1 MFLDELRVERA
12 ASAHTLE
19 AYARDLTR
27 LFAFLAERGR
37 TSPEA
42 ATPADLAAFQ
52 AALTR
57 AGEAPRTVARR
68 SGALRSF
75 YKFLVREELV
85 RLNPAANLPHP
96 TRERLLPKA
105 LKESDARKLME
116 AVAMVGKSG
125 APETRG
131 GKVVRGAPAGAGAG
145 AGAGASVGAAVADDA
160 AELRSRAAVELLY
173 GAGLR
178 ASELCG
184 ARLRDVD
191 LARGQIRVL
200 GKGGKERVARLGQP
214 AVAAVRAWLD
224 RGRPSYRKPA
234 TGDRL
239 FLSAGGG
246 PLSRQ
251 ALGSLVGKRARLA
264 GVGAKTT
271 PHVLRHSFATHL
283 VRGGADLRA
292 VQEMLG
298 HASIDTTQ
306 IYTGLGVEH
315 LQVAHKR
322 AHPRA

>member
-12 ASAHTLE
+12 ASVHTLE

-27 LFAFLAERGR
+27 LFAFLGERGR
-37 TSPEA
+37 PAPEA
-42 ATPADLAAFQ
+42 ATPADLGAFQ
-52 AALTR
+52 AALTH

-68 SGALRSF
+68 SGAVRSF
-75 YKFLVREELV
+75 YKFLVREELI
-85 RLNPAANLPHP
+85 RKNPAADLPHP

-105 LKESDARKLME
+105 LKENDARKLME
-116 AVAMVGKSG
+116 ARPTTPPATGDADSEG
-125 APETRG
+125 APVPSRG
-131 GKVVRGAPAGAGAG
+131 PASEAT
-145 AGAGASVGAAVADDA
+145 
-160 AELRSRAAVELLY
+160 ELRDRAAVELLY

-200 GKGGKERVARLGQP
+200 GKGGKERVARLGEP
-214 AVAAVRAWLD
+214 AAAAVRAWLD
-224 RGRPSYRKPA
+224 RGRPVYRKPA
-234 TGDRL
+234 SGDRL

-251 ALGSLVGKRARLA
+251 ALGSLVGKRARAA